1 VGSRSELVAL
11 VIAGVWLAV
20 PLAVVAPAEAG
31 ISTTSVAPTAQL
43 TAPPGAPVDFAGW
56 LALSGGTAVLGAQG
70 AAYVYTGSGANWT
83 STELHPSLPT
93 TQDQFGEAVAIWHS
107 TLIVGAPGQPGAPNG
122 GAAYVF
128 QRSGSGWRRVAT
140 LTSRD
145 PYEGFGGSV
154 AIDGHLAVVGAPR
167 SPNGGAAFVY
177 ADRGG
182 RWTREGV
189 LSASPA
195 SRFAGLGDSVAVSGT
210 TVFVGDPQ
218 NKSHDRGPGASSVY
232 VFRDHDGSWTAVT
245 RLTAP
250 HAPHSDFGSSL
261 SVSGAAA
268 VVGAPYHQ
276 VAGVF
281 RAGTAY
287 LLGERDG
294 VWRVSDMLTP
304 PDPTKCELF
313 GSSVALDGS
322 HVLVGAPNWGA
333 SVAPDGNCFSG
344 DSWDGGRGA
353 IYSLAKSAGGWSTG
367 TTYTL
372 TGSTDGTR
380 FGGLF
385 AVSGNTLL
393 VGLSEQADVFPRF

>member
-1 VGSRSELVAL
+1 
-11 VIAGVWLAV
+11 
-20 PLAVVAPAEAG
+20 
-31 ISTTSVAPTAQL
+31 
-43 TAPPGAPVDFAGW
+43 
-56 LALSGGTAVLGAQG
+56 
-70 AAYVYTGSGANWT
+70 
-83 STELHPSLPT
+83 
-93 TQDQFGEAVAIWHS
+93 
-107 TLIVGAPGQPGAPNG
+107 
-122 GAAYVF
+122 
-128 QRSGSGWRRVAT
+128 
-140 LTSRD
+140 
-145 PYEGFGGSV
+145 
-154 AIDGHLAVVGAPR
+154 
-167 SPNGGAAFVY
+167 
-177 ADRGG
+177 
-182 RWTREGV
+182 
-189 LSASPA
+189 
-195 SRFAGLGDSVAVSGT
+195 
-210 TVFVGDPQ
+210 
-218 NKSHDRGPGASSVY
+218 
-232 VFRDHDGSWTAVT
+232 
-245 RLTAP
+245 
-250 HAPHSDFGSSL
+250 
-261 SVSGAAA
+261 
-268 VVGAPYHQ
+268 
-276 VAGVF
+276 VF